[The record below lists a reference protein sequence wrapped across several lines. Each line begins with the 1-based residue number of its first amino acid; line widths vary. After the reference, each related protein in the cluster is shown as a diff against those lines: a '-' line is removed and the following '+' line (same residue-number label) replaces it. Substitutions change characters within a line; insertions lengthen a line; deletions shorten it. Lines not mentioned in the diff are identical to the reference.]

1 MRIKIVVSIV
11 LIVAVLMAFIPNSEE
26 SLIPT
31 SWPKPVYDFTKNEPS
46 IAKINLGRVL
56 FYDPIL
62 SQNNTI
68 SCASCHLQYTAF
80 THIDHAL
87 SHGIND
93 KIGTRN
99 SPTLIN
105 LAWNKSFMWD
115 GAVNH
120 LDMQALA
127 PIAHPAEMGNSI
139 EHVVSTI
146 QQDIYYKALCYKAYQ
161 DSTITGERILKAL
174 SSFEL
179 TLISADAKYDSVM
192 RNQSVFT
199 VQEANG
205 YSLFKQHCVSCHTEP
220 LFTNGLYENNG
231 LPEDSLLADKGRMR
245 ITNDSNDIHFFKVP
259 TLRNIEYSYPYMH
272 DGRFKKLS
280 DVLTHYT
287 SGIEHYPNLSAPLR
301 QPINLTSNEKVDIIA
316 FLLTLSDRHFLFNK
330 NYSYI
335 RKDHPSILQSKD

>member
-1 MRIKIVVSIV
+1 MRIKVIVSIFF
-11 LIVAVLMAFIPNSEE
+11 IVAILMAFIPYQIK
-26 SLIPT
+26 SLIP
-31 SWPKPVYDFTKNEPS
+31 SNWPKPVYDFTKNEPS

-127 PIAHPAEMGNSI
+127 PIAHPAEMGSSI
-139 EHVVSTI
+139 DAVVTTI
-146 QQDIYYKALCYKAYQ
+146 QQDIYYKALCFNAYQ
-161 DSTITGERILKAL
+161 DSILTGERILKAL

-179 TLISADAKYDSVM
+179 TFISADAKYDSVM
-192 RNQSVFT
+192 RNQAVFT
-199 VQEANG
+199 AQEANG
-205 YSLFKQHCVSCHTEP
+205 YLLFKQYCASCHTEP
-220 LFTNGLYENNG
+220 LFTNGLFENNG
-231 LPEDSLLADKGRMR
+231 LREDSLLTDKGRMR
-245 ITNDSNDIHFFKVP
+245 ITNDSTDLHKFKVP

-272 DGRFKKLS
+272 DGRFKKLGE
-280 DVLTHYT
+280 VLTHYT
-287 SGIEHYPNLSAPLR
+287 SGIDYYPNLSAPLNK
-301 QPINLTSNEKVDIIA
+301 PIILNSNEKVDMIA

-330 NYSYI
+330 NYGYI
-335 RKDHPSILQSKD
+335 RKDNSSMLQSKD